1 MQKNSEYVELSLNG
15 QWIALARKWAEK
27 NAPCEIDHYL
37 VQVSKHMPTHMIDR
51 KGNRVSQVGLAR
63 RALRHFRP
71 VIEENILVSVPKKK
85 ITGKG
90 YTQAILQSALQ
101 NGYVVRSDFPNV
113 KHFGQFAKSLAS
125 RGYLVRDSETRWIL
139 NPNTGTE
146 SHE

>member
-1 MQKNSEYVELSLNG
+1 MQKNSNYVELSLKG
-15 QWIALARKWAEK
+15 KWIALARAWLEK
-27 NAPCEIDHYL
+27 NTPCEIDHYL
-37 VQVSKHMPTHMIDR
+37 VQASKLMPTHTLGKRGERI
-51 KGNRVSQVGLAR
+51 SQVGLAK
-63 RALRHFRP
+63 RALGHLRA
-71 VIEENILVSVPKKK
+71 VVDGNIIVSVPKKT
-85 ITGKG
+85 IQGKG